1 MDRQDYVIEVSHV
14 SKSFKDNKV
23 LKDVSLLCESG
34 KIYGLVGHNGSGK
47 TVLFK
52 SICGF
57 LSCDEGTITVNGK
70 VMGKDKDML
79 TDAGIII
86 EDPGFLRTWSGYHNL
101 EFLYTLRNKKNK
113 DYLCSV
119 LRKVG
124 LDPALKRPVG
134 KYSLGMRQRL
144 ALAQAIMEDPGILI
158 LDEPTAGLDPA
169 ERIRFRNLISELSE
183 NRIVILSTH
192 IVSDVEYIAKDIWLM
207 KDGKILQQ
215 GNLDEIVSSMPQ
227 KVWACQTSHEKAAKL
242 MKQYKVSN
250 MKSENGTVELRIISA
265 RQPLEHARLVRPNLE
280 DVFLYYF
287 GEKDGD
293 ME

>member
-101 EFLYTLRNKKNK
+101 EFLYTLRNKH
-113 DYLCSV
+113 
-119 LRKVG
+119 
-124 LDPALKRPVG
+124 
-134 KYSLGMRQRL
+134 RQ
-144 ALAQAIMEDPGILI
+144 
-158 LDEPTAGLDPA
+158 
-169 ERIRFRNLISELSE
+169 
-183 NRIVILSTH
+183 
-192 IVSDVEYIAKDIWLM
+192 K
-207 KDGKILQQ
+207 
-215 GNLDEIVSSMPQ
+215 
-227 KVWACQTSHEKAAKL
+227 
-242 MKQYKVSN
+242 
-250 MKSENGTVELRIISA
+250 
-265 RQPLEHARLVRPNLE
+265 
-280 DVFLYYF
+280 
-287 GEKDGD
+287 
-293 ME
+293 

>member
-158 LDEPTAGLDPA
+158 LDEPMNGLDKNGVREIRELLLKMKEENKLIILASHNREDIEVLRALVFDKRLVQRGIALDDVDEVINDPA
-169 ERIRFRNLISELSE
+169 FTAHDQ
-183 NRIVILSTH
+183 VKVTQA
-192 IVSDVEYIAKDIWLM
+192 DVEVDNDRFLSLLGQTCS
-207 KDGKILQQ
+207 DGRAGGGLA
-215 GNLDEIVSSMPQ
+215 NAPFTRSHNNN
-227 KVWACQTSHEKAAKL
+227 ACHRNSLLK
-242 MKQYKVSN
+242 
-250 MKSENGTVELRIISA
+250 R
-265 RQPLEHARLVRPNLE
+265 
-280 DVFLYYF
+280 D
-287 GEKDGD
+287 
-293 ME
+293 